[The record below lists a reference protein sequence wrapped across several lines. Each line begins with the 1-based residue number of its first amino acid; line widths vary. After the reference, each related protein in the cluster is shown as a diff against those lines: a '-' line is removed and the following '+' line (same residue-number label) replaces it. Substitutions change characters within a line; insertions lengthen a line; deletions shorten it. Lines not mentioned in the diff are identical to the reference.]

1 MTATTSLDA
10 GPAVR
15 APFSGPNKVGLVL
28 AGLLGLLDVASLLN
42 PTPPGEVGPPLGIL
56 VLDTVLG
63 VVTVVAVVLAWRS
76 RSRGL
81 VRLAAGA
88 RILSLLSALPAFFAG
103 VPAPLLIL
111 VAGFT
116 VISVATVVL
125 MLLPSARRTEV

>member
-1 MTATTSLDA
+1 VA
-10 GPAVR
+10 
-15 APFSGPNKVGLVL
+15 NKVGLVL
-28 AGLLGLLDVASLLN
+28 AALLGLLDVISLLN
-42 PTPPGEVGPPLGIL
+42 PTPTGEVGPPLGIL
-56 VLDTVLG
+56 VLDSVLG
-63 VVTVVAVVLAWRS
+63 VVTIVAVVLAWRS
-76 RSRGL
+76 RSRGM

-125 MLLPSARRTEV
+125 MLLPSRRSV

>member
-1 MTATTSLDA
+1 MTATTSLDS

-125 MLLPSARRTEV
+125 MLLPSARRSE